1 MIESIITSKTR
12 IKLLLK
18 FFLNSQT
25 KSYLRNLEQ
34 EFGESSNA
42 IRIELNRLEE
52 AGLLKSE
59 VEGNRKLFSA
69 NVLHP
74 LYNDINSILRK
85 ITGIDSVVER
95 VIRNIGNLE
104 NAYVTGEF
112 ARGIDSKVIELLLV
126 GNNLDSDY
134 IKSLIDKAEE
144 LVNRKIHF
152 LILTS
157 EQMKNYFDKT
167 PKLLIWKSE

>member
-18 FFLNSQT
+18 FFLNSDT
-25 KSYLRNLEQ
+25 RSYLRNLEQ

-59 VEGNRKLFSA
+59 IEGNRKLFSA

-74 LYNDINSILRK
+74 LYKDINSIFRK

-104 NAYVTGEF
+104 SAYVTGEF

-134 IKSLIDKAEE
+134 IKALTDKAEGMIS
-144 LVNRKIHF
+144 RQIHF

-157 EQMKNYFDKT
+157 EQMKNYFDKV